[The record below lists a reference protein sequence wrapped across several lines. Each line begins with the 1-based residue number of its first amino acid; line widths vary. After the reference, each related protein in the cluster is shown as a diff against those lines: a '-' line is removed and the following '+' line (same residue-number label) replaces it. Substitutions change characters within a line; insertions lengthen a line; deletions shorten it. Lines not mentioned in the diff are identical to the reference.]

1 MRFKNKVLDDLNQ
14 AQNIAQRA
22 QIQVNRGGTQQEVL
36 DTIEQLKEHI
46 ENIKELVS
54 VEDDEFAQQFSGN

>member
-46 ENIKELVS
+46 ENIKELIS
-54 VEDDEFAQQFSGN
+54 VESDEFAQQFSGN